1 MTPQNVLTPMAE
13 LQARVAQE
21 AERELRMAVDTGAPA
36 TKRDAQGIE
45 VLRADIRQFAAL
57 QGAPDQ
63 FDGIQ
68 LRRIARQPLDRE
80 PCSLSSEVRAHHATL
95 VRRQTVPTAADRRE
109 QARRDVDWD
118 GCDVGPQP

>member
-63 FDGIQ
+63 FDGI
-68 LRRIARQPLDRE
+68 
-80 PCSLSSEVRAHHATL
+80 
-95 VRRQTVPTAADRRE
+95 
-109 QARRDVDWD
+109 
-118 GCDVGPQP
+118 